1 MAARFRVGL
10 APDLLDAAGNPTF
23 GAENFAVLDSA
34 PEIERA
40 WLPERHREIPPALAL
55 EYDALYL
62 TQARVTRASVARA
75 AEGRLK
81 VIARHGVGYDSVDV
95 AAMTEAGVIVTNTPF
110 AIRRPVATI
119 AMTFVLALAGH
130 LFTKDRLTRSGRWD
144 ERTSYMGTGLTG
156 RMLGIVGGGGIGK
169 ELIPLARAFDLRVAV
184 ADPYVPAADI
194 ERLGATLVP
203 LDTMMAES
211 DFVVVAC
218 LLNEQTRALINA
230 ERLASMKATAY
241 LINVARGPIVHEP
254 ALIEALRA
262 RRIAGAALDVFT
274 NEPVEN
280 DNPLLAMDNV
290 IVTPHALCWTDE
302 CFGNIACEGFSG
314 LVSLARGLA
323 PPNVVNR
330 EVLAHPRVKAW
341 VKGDVRNRREG

>member
-1 MAARFRVGL
+1 MAARFRIGL
-10 APDLLDAAGNPTF
+10 APELLDAAGRPTF
-23 GAENFAVLDSA
+23 GDEPFGILDGA

-40 WLPERHREIPPALAL
+40 WLPQRYREIPPELAL

-62 TQARVTRASVARA
+62 TQQRVTRASVARA
-75 AEGRLK
+75 GEGRLK

-95 AAMTEAGVIVTNTPF
+95 PAMTAAGVVVTNTPF

-119 AMTFVLALAGH
+119 AMTFILALAGN
-130 LFTKDRLTRSGRWD
+130 LFAKDRLTRAGRWD
-144 ERTSYMGTGLTG
+144 DRTSYMGTGLTG
-156 RMLGIVGGGGIGK
+156 RKLGIVGGGGIGR
-169 ELIPLARAFDLRVAV
+169 ELIPLARAFDLQVSV

-194 ERLGATLVP
+194 EKLGAKLVP
-203 LDTMMAES
+203 LDAMMKES

-218 LLNEQTRALINA
+218 LLNDETRALINA
-230 ERLASMKATAY
+230 ERLALMKSTAY

-274 NEPVEN
+274 SEPVEN
-280 DNPLLAMDNV
+280 DNPLLTMDND

-302 CFGNIACEGFSG
+302 CFKNIAREGFGG
-314 LVSLARGLA
+314 LVSLARGVA

-341 VKGDVRNRREG
+341 VPR

>member
-1 MAARFRVGL
+1 VSACFRVGL
-10 APDLLDAAGNPTF
+10 VPDLLDAAGKPTF
-23 GAENFAVLDSA
+23 GAEPLAVLDGA
-34 PEIERA
+34 PEIERV
-40 WLPERHREIPPALAL
+40 WLAERHTEIPAALAL

-62 TQARVTRASVARA
+62 TQSRVTRVTVAHV

-119 AMTFVLALAGH
+119 AMTFILALAGH
-130 LFTKDRLTRSGRWD
+130 LFTKDRLTRSGRWH

-156 RMLGIVGGGGIGK
+156 RNLGIVGGGGIGK
-169 ELIPLARAFDLRVAV
+169 ALIPLARAFDLRVTV

-194 ERLGATLVP
+194 EKLGATLVL
-203 LDTMMAES
+203 LDTLLAES
-211 DFVVVAC
+211 DFVVIAC
-218 LLNEQTRALINA
+218 LLNDDTRALINA
-230 ERLASMKATAY
+230 ERLARMKPSAY

-280 DNPLLAMDNV
+280 DNPLLAMENV

-302 CFGNIACEGFSG
+302 CFGNIAREGFAG
-314 LVSLARGLA
+314 LVSLARGVA
-323 PPNVVNR
+323 PANVVNR
-330 EVLAHPRVKAW
+330 EVLSHPRVNAW
-341 VKGDVRNRREG
+341 LRGNARTA

>member
-1 MAARFRVGL
+1 MSAPFRVGL
-10 APDLLDAAGNPTF
+10 VPDLLDAAGKPTF
-23 GAENFAVLDSA
+23 GAEPLAVLDDA
-34 PEIERA
+34 PEIERV
-40 WLPERHREIPPALAL
+40 WLPERHAEIPATLAL

-75 AEGRLK
+75 ADGRLK

-119 AMTFVLALAGH
+119 AMTFILALAGH
-130 LFTKDRLTRSGRWD
+130 LFTKDRLTRSGRWH
-144 ERTSYMGTGLTG
+144 ERASYMGTGLTG
-156 RMLGIVGGGGIGK
+156 RWLGIVGGGGIGK
-169 ELIPLARAFDLRVAV
+169 ALIPLARAFDLRVAV

-194 ERLGATLVP
+194 ERLGAKLLP
-203 LDTMMAES
+203 LDVLMAES

-218 LLNEQTRALINA
+218 LLNDATRGLIDA
-230 ERLASMKATAY
+230 GRLARMKTSAY

-274 NEPVEN
+274 NEPVEP
-280 DNPLLAMDNV
+280 DNPLLAMENV

-302 CFGNIACEGFSG
+302 CFGNIAREGFG
-314 LVSLARGLA
+314 GVVSLARGVA
-323 PPNVVNR
+323 PGNVVNR
-330 EVLAHPRVKAW
+330 EVLSHPRVNAW
-341 VKGDVRNRREG
+341 LRGNARTA

>member
-1 MAARFRVGL
+1 MAARLRVGL
-10 APDLLDAAGNPTF
+10 APELLDASGKPTF
-23 GAENFAVLDSA
+23 GEEPFQILDSA
-34 PEIERA
+34 PEIERV
-40 WLPERHREIPPALAL
+40 WLPERYTEIPASIAL
-55 EYDALYL
+55 EYDAIYL
-62 TQARVTRASVARA
+62 TQQRVTRASVARA

-81 VIARHGVGYDSVDV
+81 VVARHGVGYDSVDIP
-95 AAMTEAGVIVTNTPF
+95 AMTAAGVIVTNTPY

-130 LFTKDRLTRSGRWD
+130 LFAKDRLTRAGRWN
-144 ERTSYMGTGLTG
+144 ERVNYMGTGLTG
-156 RMLGIVGGGGIGK
+156 RKLGIVGGGGIGK
-169 ELIPLARAFDLRVAV
+169 ELVPLARAFDLQVAV

-194 ERLGATLVP
+194 EKLGAKLVP
-203 LDTMMAES
+203 LDAMMAES

-218 LLNEQTRALINA
+218 LLNDETRALIDA
-230 ERLASMKATAY
+230 QRIALMKPTAY

-262 RRIAGAALDVFT
+262 KKIAGAALDVFT

-302 CFGNIACEGFSG
+302 CFGNIAREGFGG
-314 LVSLARGLA
+314 LVSLARGVA

-330 EVLAHPRVKAW
+330 EVLSHPRVKAW
-341 VKGDVRNRREG
+341 LTR

>member
-1 MAARFRVGL
+1 MSARFRVGL
-10 APDLLDAAGNPTF
+10 APELLDAAGNPTF
-23 GAENFAVLDSA
+23 GAEPLAVLDAA
-34 PEIERA
+34 PQIERV
-40 WLPERHREIPPALAL
+40 WLPERYREIPPGLAL

-62 TQARVTRASVARA
+62 TQQRVTRASVARA

-119 AMTFVLALAGH
+119 AMTFILALAGQ
-130 LFTKDRLTRSGRWD
+130 LFTKDRLTRSGRWH

-156 RMLGIVGGGGIGK
+156 RRLGIVGGGGIGK
-169 ELIPLARAFDLRVAV
+169 ELIPLARAFDLRVTV

-194 ERLGATLVP
+194 EKLGATLAP
-203 LDTMMAES
+203 LDTLLAES
-211 DFVVVAC
+211 DFVVIAC
-218 LLNEQTRALINA
+218 LLNDETRALINA
-230 ERLASMKATAY
+230 QRLAQMKSSAY

-302 CFGNIACEGFSG
+302 CFGNIAREGFG
-314 LVSLARGLA
+314 GLA
-323 PPNVVNR
+323 SLVRGVAPANVVNR
-330 EVLAHPRVKAW
+330 EVLSHPRVKAW
-341 VKGDVRNRREG
+341 LKGDARPT

>member
-1 MAARFRVGL
+1 MARRLRVGL
-10 APDLLDAAGNPTF
+10 APDLLDAAGKPTF
-23 GAENFAVLDSA
+23 GDEPFAILDAA
-34 PEIERA
+34 PEIERV
-40 WLPERHREIPPALAL
+40 WLPERHTEIPAALAL

-119 AMTFVLALAGH
+119 AMTFILALAGH
-130 LFTKDRLTRSGRWD
+130 LFAKDRLTRSGRWN

-156 RMLGIVGGGGIGK
+156 RRLGIVGGGGIGK
-169 ELIPLARAFDLRVAV
+169 ELIPLARAFDLRVSV
-184 ADPYVPAADI
+184 ADPFVAAAEI
-194 ERLGATLVP
+194 EKLGATLVP
-203 LDTMMAES
+203 LEAMMAES

-218 LLNEQTRALINA
+218 LLNEATRGLINA
-230 ERLASMKATAY
+230 ERIARMKPTAY

-254 ALIEALRA
+254 ALIEALRSK
-262 RRIAGAALDVFT
+262 RIAGAALDVFT

-302 CFGNIACEGFSG
+302 CFGNIAREGFGG
-314 LVSLARGLA
+314 LVSLARGAA

-330 EVLAHPRVKAW
+330 EVLSHPRVKAW
-341 VKGDVRNRREG
+341 VER

>member
-10 APDLLDAAGNPTF
+10 APELLDASGKPTF
-23 GAENFAVLDSA
+23 GEEPFAILDGA

-40 WLPERHREIPPALAL
+40 WLPERYKEIPAAIAL
-55 EYDALYL
+55 EYDAIYL
-62 TQARVTRASVARA
+62 TQQRVTRASVARA

-81 VIARHGVGYDSVDV
+81 VVARHGVGYDSVDV
-95 AAMTEAGVIVTNTPF
+95 PAMTEAGVIVTNTPF

-119 AMTFVLALAGH
+119 AMTFVLALAGQ
-130 LFTKDRLTRSGRWD
+130 LFAKDRLTRAGRWND
-144 ERTSYMGTGLTG
+144 RTSYMGTGLTG
-156 RMLGIVGGGGIGK
+156 RRLGIVGGGGIGK
-169 ELIPLARAFDLRVAV
+169 ELIPLARAFDLKVSV

-194 ERLGATLVP
+194 EKLGAKLVP
-203 LDTMMAES
+203 LDAMMAES

-218 LLNEQTRALINA
+218 LLNDDTRALINA
-230 ERLASMKATAY
+230 QRLAMMKPTAY

-262 RRIAGAALDVFT
+262 KKLAGAALDVFT

-280 DNPLLAMDNV
+280 DNPLLTMDNV

-302 CFGNIACEGFSG
+302 CFGNIAREGFGG
-314 LVSLARGLA
+314 LVSLAQGVA
-323 PPNVVNR
+323 PKNVVNR
-330 EVLAHPRVKAW
+330 EVLEHPRVKGW
-341 VKGDVRNRREG
+341 LRS

>member
-10 APDLLDAAGNPTF
+10 APELLDASGKPTF
-23 GAENFAVLDSA
+23 GAGPFAILDGA
-34 PEIERA
+34 TEIERA
-40 WLPERHREIPPALAL
+40 WLPERYTEIPSGIAL
-55 EYDALYL
+55 EYDAIYL
-62 TQARVTRASVARA
+62 TQQRVTRASVARA
-75 AEGRLK
+75 AAGRLK
-81 VIARHGVGYDSVDV
+81 VVARHGVGYDSVDV
-95 AAMTEAGVIVTNTPF
+95 PAMTEAGVIVTNTPF

-119 AMTFVLALAGH
+119 AMTFILALAGH
-130 LFTKDRLTRSGRWD
+130 LFTKDRLTRAGRWN
-144 ERTSYMGTGLTG
+144 ERVNYMGTGLTG
-156 RMLGIVGGGGIGK
+156 RRLGIVGGGGIGK
-169 ELIPLARAFDLRVAV
+169 ELIPLARPFDLEISV

-203 LDTMMAES
+203 LDRMMAES

-218 LLNEQTRALINA
+218 LLNDETRALIDA
-230 ERLASMKATAY
+230 QRLALMKPTAY

-262 RRIAGAALDVFT
+262 KRIAGAALDVFT

-302 CFGNIACEGFSG
+302 CFGNIAREGFSG
-314 LVSLARGLA
+314 LVSLARGVA
-323 PPNVVNR
+323 PKNVVNR
-330 EVLAHPRVKAW
+330 EVLTHPRVEAW
-341 VKGDVRNRREG
+341 LKS

>member
-1 MAARFRVGL
+1 MAERFRIGL
-10 APDLLDAAGNPTF
+10 SHDLLDAAGKPTF
-23 GAENFAVLDSA
+23 GEEPLAILDGA

-40 WLPERHREIPPALAL
+40 WLPGRTPEIPAELAF
-55 EYDALYL
+55 EFDALYL
-62 TQARVTRASVARA
+62 TSTRVTRASLSRA
-75 AEGRLK
+75 AEGRLR
-81 VIARHGVGYDSVDV
+81 VVARHGVGYDSVDV
-95 AAMTEAGVIVTNTPF
+95 AAASEAGVIVTNTPF

-130 LFTKDRLTRSGRWD
+130 LFTKDRLTRTGRWH
-144 ERTSYMGTGLTG
+144 ERTSWMGTGLTG
-156 RMLGIVGGGGIGK
+156 RRLGIVGGGGIGR

-194 ERLGATLVP
+194 EKLGATLVA
-203 LDTMMAES
+203 LDAMMAES

-218 LLNEQTRALINA
+218 LLNDQTRALINA
-230 ERLASMKATAY
+230 ERLAKMKPTAY

-280 DNPLLAMDNV
+280 DNPLLALDNV

-302 CFGNIACEGFSG
+302 CFGNIAREGFGG
-314 LVSLARGLA
+314 LVSLARGVA

-330 EVLAHPRVKAW
+330 EVLAHPRVKSW
-341 VKGDVRNRREG
+341 LKG

>member
-1 MAARFRVGL
+1 MTARFRVGL
-10 APDLLDAAGNPTF
+10 VPDLLDASGNPTF
-23 GAENFAVLDSA
+23 GAEPLALLDDA
-34 PEIERA
+34 REIERV
-40 WLPERHREIPPALAL
+40 WLPERHKEIPAALAL

-62 TQARVTRASVARA
+62 TSSRVTRASVART

-95 AAMTEAGVIVTNTPF
+95 AALTEAGVIVTNTPF

-119 AMTFVLALAGH
+119 AMTFILALAGR
-130 LFTKDRLTRSGRWD
+130 LFAKDRITRSGRWD
-144 ERTSYMGTGLTG
+144 ERTAYMGAGLTG
-156 RMLGIVGGGGIGK
+156 RSVGIVGGGGIGK
-169 ELIPLARAFDLRVAV
+169 ELIPLARAFDLRVMV

-194 ERLGATLVP
+194 ERLGAKLVP
-203 LDTMMAES
+203 LDQLLAGS
-211 DFVVVAC
+211 DFVVIAC
-218 LLNEQTRALINA
+218 LLNDETRALINA
-230 ERLASMKATAY
+230 GRLACMKPSAY

-302 CFGNIACEGFSG
+302 CFGNIAREGFGG
-314 LVSLARGLA
+314 LVSLARGVA
-323 PPNVVNR
+323 PANVVNR
-330 EVLAHPRVKAW
+330 EVLSHPRVKAW
-341 VKGDVRNRREG
+341 LSDYGRGT